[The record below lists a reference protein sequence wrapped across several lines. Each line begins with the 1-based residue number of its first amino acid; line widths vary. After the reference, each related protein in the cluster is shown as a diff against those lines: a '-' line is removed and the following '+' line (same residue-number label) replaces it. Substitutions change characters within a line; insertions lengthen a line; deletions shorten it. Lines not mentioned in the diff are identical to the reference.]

1 MFLSFRC
8 TLTQMLWNAVWF
20 FCISANLQ
28 CLSRTRSY
36 KKLKICFVNMEQ
48 VPLSWKP
55 RSDSSSDSFAGSLGT
70 RLMVWLHVSAA
81 TLTVYLHPHEAC
93 SDVFSQRPQKA
104 HGSKLRTLHT
114 HSDMFLWVVFWYTQS
129 SISAQF
135 FFYNKNKL
143 NKKSWV
149 SLIPHLK
156 VPEGV
161 SRILK
166 PDMVKL
172 FL

>member
-55 RSDSSSDSFAGSLGT
+55 RSDCSSDSFAGSLGT

-93 SDVFSQRPQKA
+93 SDVFSQRPQTA
-104 HGSKLRTLHT
+104 RGSKLRTLHSFRCFFELF
-114 HSDMFLWVVFWYTQS
+114 SDTLKAAFL
-129 SISAQF
+129 QF

-149 SLIPHLK
+149 SLIPHFK

-166 PDMVKL
+166 PDKIKL

>member
-1 MFLSFRC
+1 MLLSFRC

-28 CLSRTRSY
+28 WLSRTRSY

-93 SDVFSQRPQKA
+93 SDVFGQRPQKA
-104 HGSKLRTLHT
+104 RGSKLRTLHT
-114 HSDMFLWVVFWYTQS
+114 HSDMFLWVFFWCTQS
-129 SISAQF
+129 SISEQF

-161 SRILK
+161 SRILE
-166 PDMVKL
+166 PDKVKL